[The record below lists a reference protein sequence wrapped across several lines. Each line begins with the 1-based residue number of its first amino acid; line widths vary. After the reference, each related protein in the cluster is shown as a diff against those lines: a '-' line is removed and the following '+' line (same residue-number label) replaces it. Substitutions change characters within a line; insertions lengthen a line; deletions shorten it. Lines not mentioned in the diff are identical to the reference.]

1 MILPRFYIGYQ
12 PKRRREKNPVNCLQ
26 KPVPFSMAINFG
38 WRLMFQ
44 RLHRQI
50 EASRTRLESG
60 LAVFVFN
67 QSRTDVLFAFDGVES
82 VGGAEVRTGQDA
94 GGAET
99 GRRQHAQ
106 HATETVVQRNRQRYT
121 MHLEQYVFEKKNKTD
136 FNRATLCSNG
146 KR

>member
-1 MILPRFYIGYQ
+1 
-12 PKRRREKNPVNCLQ
+12 
-26 KPVPFSMAINFG
+26 
-38 WRLMFQ
+38 MFQ

>member
-1 MILPRFYIGYQ
+1 
-12 PKRRREKNPVNCLQ
+12 
-26 KPVPFSMAINFG
+26 MAINFG